1 VISLCLGFSAL
12 YELFEWAVAVITRD
26 SAENFLGTQGYI
38 WDTQSDMAMAL
49 AGAILALLVLS
60 SEATGSVLRYW
71 LFAFPVWYVFARY
84 LQPRPVATIVLF
96 SFLSLVNGAYTCAW
110 LYQKISAI

>member
-1 VISLCLGFSAL
+1 LAQSVRDLAVFGIQRSVQ
-12 YELFEWAVAVITRD
+12 LFEWAVGVITGD

-60 SEATGSVLRYW
+60 RIHDRQLELLADKSCAR
-71 LFAFPVWYVFARY
+71 FNFPK
-84 LQPRPVATIVLF
+84 L
-96 SFLSLVNGAYTCAW
+96 G
-110 LYQKISAI
+110 

>member
-1 VISLCLGFSAL
+1 VTGRGWLNLFVISLCLGFSAL
-12 YELFEWAVAVITRD
+12 YQLFEWAVGVITGD

-60 SEATGSVLRYW
+60 RIHERQLKLLIDRSRRARGFAILLRE
-71 LFAFPVWYVFARY
+71 P
-84 LQPRPVATIVLF
+84 IVQ
-96 SFLSLVNGAYTCAW
+96 GRHG
-110 LYQKISAI
+110 